1 MNERHIV
8 KAYDE
13 DLNQLYQIVSEM
25 GGLVEDQLATALD
38 ALVRHDPTLANEVIE
53 RDRLIDVCEV
63 RIDRQATE
71 LLALRAP
78 MAEDL
83 RIVLAALKLASNL
96 ERIGDYTKNIAR
108 RTVTLT
114 KVPLLAPATQ
124 SLRHMGQIVQD
135 MIGDALDAYANRDAD
150 LARAV
155 LLRDQDVD
163 RLNTSLFKEFLEL
176 MAAEPHHI
184 TACTHLSFIVRDV
197 ERIGD
202 HAANVANRVIY
213 MLEGYNAQVTRPK
226 DDRSSTIVLEVGES
240 KN

>member
-13 DLNQLYQIVSEM
+13 DLNRLNQLVSEM
-25 GGLVEDQLATALD
+25 GGLVEDQLAMALN
-38 ALVRHDPTLANEVIE
+38 ALVRHDPESARDVIK
-53 RDRLIDVCEV
+53 RDKLIDACDH
-63 RIDRQATE
+63 RIDRHTTQ

-83 RIVLAALKLASNL
+83 RIVLAALKLAGNL

-135 MIGDALDAYANRDAD
+135 MIRDALDAYANRDAD
-150 LARAV
+150 LARRV

-184 TACTHLSFIVRDV
+184 TACSHLIFIVRDV

-202 HAANVANRVIY
+202 HATNVAEKVIY
-213 MLEGYNAQVTRPK
+213 MLEGYQAEVDRPK
-226 DDRSSTIVLEVGES
+226 DDHSSTIVLEAD
-240 KN
+240 NN